1 MGPTA
6 SGKTA
11 IAAQIQDEFASELV
25 SVDAAQVYRGMDI
38 GTAKPDSGFLTRH
51 PHYLIDIRAPDE
63 SYSSAEFCSDAG
75 GLIDSIIGRNNLPV
89 LVGGTLFY
97 FSAIENG
104 LSRLPSSDAETR
116 MRVREEIERRGL
128 KSVYDQLAR
137 IDPVLAIRLAPT
149 DSQRIQRAAE
159 IYRLTG
165 IPPSR
170 LAAQTRRAGLNRPI
184 MKIALFTGNRKVLH
198 KRVEARFETMLERGL
213 VAEVESLI
221 SKPGYSPRLPSM
233 RCAGYRQV
241 IEYLRG
247 DTGYS
252 QMIQNAIA
260 ATRQLAKR
268 QLTWLRNQSNV
279 VWFDSGKANLS
290 DAILSYLKAH
300 PQTMNRI
307 KTTDRYS
314 TL

>member
-11 IAAQIQDEFASELV
+11 MAARIQDEFESELI

-38 GTAKPDSGFLTRH
+38 GTAKPDSGFLGRY
-51 PHYLIDIRAPDE
+51 PHHLIDIRDPDE
-63 SYSSAEFCSDAG
+63 PYSSAEFCSDAG
-75 GLIDSIIGRNNLPV
+75 GLIDSIISRNRLPV

-104 LSRLPSSDAETR
+104 LSMLPAADTQTRTRLRD
-116 MRVREEIERRGL
+116 EIARQGL
-128 KSVYDQLAR
+128 DFVYDQLAR
-137 IDPVLAIRLAPT
+137 IDPVITRRLAPT
-149 DSQRIQRAAE
+149 DSQRIQRALE

-170 LAAQTRRAGLNRPI
+170 LAAHSRRPGLNRPI
-184 MKIALFTGNRKVLH
+184 IKIALFTGERKVLH
-198 KRVEARFETMLERGL
+198 RRVEIRFESMIERGL
-213 VAEVESLI
+213 VAEVESLMAK
-221 SKPGYSPRLPSM
+221 SGYSSRWPSM

-241 IEYLRG
+241 IQYLRG
-247 DTGYS
+247 DTDYS
-252 QMIQNAIA
+252 QMMRNAIA

-279 VWFDSGKANLS
+279 VWFDAEKADVSASVLT
-290 DAILSYLKAH
+290 YLKGH
-300 PQTMNRI
+300 R
-307 KTTDRYS
+307 
-314 TL
+314 L